1 MQFHGSKLN
10 ICKFSLYD
18 YEPEEER
25 RVRGGGRSVEAGS
38 RHACSAAVPSCML
51 GDHCGGRAGR
61 RPQPQVGAED
71 AWRRGRIV

>member
-1 MQFHGSKLN
+1 MVYGYLKLTTEEEE
-10 ICKFSLYD
+10 D